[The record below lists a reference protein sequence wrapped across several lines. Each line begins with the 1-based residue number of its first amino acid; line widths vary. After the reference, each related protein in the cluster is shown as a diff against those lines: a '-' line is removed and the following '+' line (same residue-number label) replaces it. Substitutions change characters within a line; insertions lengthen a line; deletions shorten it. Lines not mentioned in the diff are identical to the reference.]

1 MTMVTEIEISR
12 YFEPV
17 PQLAIEARYK
27 FKWLNGEFD
36 SVTLS
41 MRRDR
46 NDGVNS
52 QFGKV
57 EDIALSDVPNSV
69 VHEAQDELS
78 EYSQQLHTANHGD
91 SDE

>member
-1 MTMVTEIEISR
+1 MVTEIEVSR
-12 YFEPV
+12 HFEPV
-17 PQLAIEARYK
+17 PQLAVEARYT
-27 FKWLNGEFD
+27 FKWISSEFD

-46 NDGVNS
+46 DNGVNS

-57 EDIALSDVPNSV
+57 EEIPLSDVPNSV

-78 EYSQQLHTANHGD
+78 KYSSQLHTANCGD
-91 SDE
+91 DE